1 MRYSEELAC
10 FSTKEIKSEPLIKTH
25 AMFDFDTKKKK
36 KDWRGRGICEG
47 KEQVFNKV

>member
-1 MRYSEELAC
+1 MRYSGELAC

-36 KDWRGRGICEG
+36 KRLKRQRYLRRKRTG
-47 KEQVFNKV
+47 F